1 MLIRCGYKHVFKE
14 VWTGM
19 HILVGAL
26 AGFLGFLPLV
36 GSANMARRHPSTG
49 TLSFG
54 LYALGGVAISLVI
67 LIVSVVACAM
77 VARECLVGFVVAEGV
92 VFLGATIVYVLR
104 RNSILK
110 RGQK

>member
-1 MLIRCGYKHVFKE
+1 
-14 VWTGM
+14 M

-36 GSANMARRHPSTG
+36 GSANMARRHPSVG

-67 LIVSVVACAM
+67 LIVSAVACAM
-77 VARECLVGFVVAEGV
+77 VARDGLVAFVATEGI

-110 RGQK
+110 RRQK

>member
-1 MLIRCGYKHVFKE
+1 
-14 VWTGM
+14 
-19 HILVGAL
+19 
-26 AGFLGFLPLV
+26 
-36 GSANMARRHPSTG
+36 MARRHPSTG

-77 VARECLVGFVVAEGV
+77 VARDGLVAFVVAEGI

-104 RNSILK
+104 RNAILK

>member
-1 MLIRCGYKHVFKE
+1 MHV
-14 VWTGM
+14 V
-19 HILVGAL
+19 IGAL
-26 AGFLGFLPLV
+26 AGFLGFLPMV

-67 LIVSVVACAM
+67 LVVSVIACAKLARDGL
-77 VARECLVGFVVAEGV
+77 VAFVVAEGG

-104 RNSILK
+104 RNAILK
-110 RGQK
+110 RSGK

>member
-1 MLIRCGYKHVFKE
+1 
-14 VWTGM
+14 M

-36 GSANMARRHPSTG
+36 GSANMARSHPSTG

-54 LYALGGVAISLVI
+54 LYALGGVAISLAI

-77 VARECLVGFVVAEGV
+77 VARDGLVAFVVAEGI

>member
-1 MLIRCGYKHVFKE
+1 
-14 VWTGM
+14 
-19 HILVGAL
+19 
-26 AGFLGFLPLV
+26 
-36 GSANMARRHPSTG
+36 MARSHPSTG

-54 LYALGGVAISLVI
+54 LYALGGVAISLAI

-77 VARECLVGFVVAEGV
+77 VARDGLVAFVVAEGI

>member
-1 MLIRCGYKHVFKE
+1 
-14 VWTGM
+14 M
-19 HILVGAL
+19 HIIIGAL

-36 GSANMARRHPSTG
+36 GSANMARRHLSTG

-77 VARECLVGFVVAEGV
+77 VARDGLVAFVVAEGI

-104 RNSILK
+104 RNAILK